1 MHALAL
7 AFSSQLV
14 AQFYKFMRRR
24 RTAFH
29 TLTFKESIELKIL
42 ELFFQCESLA
52 PASEKP
58 RSILPAMLTT
68 TDVNELMRTNVK
80 IGREGIEPPTR
91 GFSVR
96 IGKRHKFLI
105 TILL

>member
-1 MHALAL
+1 VHALAL

-14 AQFYKFMRRR
+14 AQFYKFTRRR
-24 RTAFH
+24 RTAYH

-52 PASEKP
+52 AASEKP

-80 IGREGIEPPTR
+80 IGREGIEAPTR
-91 GFSVR
+91 EFSVQR
-96 IGKRHKFLI
+96 QKR
-105 TILL
+105 TMLLK